1 MRILPEKEL
10 AMKKA
15 IIKAIENGQSSAK
28 LADHFGVSKSSIYKY
43 RRILREQGFISK
55 DESGNFVITDV
66 KFSKKENDARPAEV
80 ENKTEVKETEP
91 TVTVTVTPTATDDA
105 MEQRLHDKMEKMRDS
120 SEKVQE
126 DKGLMNKILGFFKK

>member
-43 RRILREQGFISK
+43 RRILREQGFITK
-55 DESGNFVITDV
+55 NECGNFVVTDV
-66 KFSKKENDARPAEV
+66 KFSKKENDIRPAKV
-80 ENKTEVKETEP
+80 KNKTEVQKTEP
-91 TVTVTVTPTATDDA
+91 TVTVADDTV
-105 MEQRLHDKMEKMRDS
+105 EQRIQDKMEKMRNS

-126 DKGLMNKILGFFKK
+126 DKGLINKIFGFFRK